1 MSRKLPIEQ
10 ALLGFLIQEPMH
22 GYDLHQ
28 RAKAELGEIWYM
40 GISNIYGALKQLEQS
55 AWVESTLVPQESH
68 PSRKVY
74 QVTPGGERNF
84 LDWLC
89 RPILT
94 MRRMRVE
101 FPTKLYFFR
110 TLGLEGAD
118 DLISAQEACCQE
130 QVERLR
136 QKAAQCN
143 PDDLLR
149 LVFDF
154 RRYQIEAIIAWLHDC
169 RGKM

>member
-1 MSRKLPIEQ
+1 M
-10 ALLGFLIQEPMH
+10 
-22 GYDLHQ
+22 
-28 RAKAELGEIWYM
+28 
-40 GISNIYGALKQLEQS
+40 
-55 AWVESTLVPQESH
+55 PQENH
-68 PSRKVY
+68 PPRKVY
-74 QVTPGGERNF
+74 HITLDGKRNF
-84 LDWLC
+84 FDWLHH
-89 RPILT
+89 PILT

-118 DLISAQEACCQE
+118 DLISAQEAFCQE
-130 QVERLR
+130 QVARLK
-136 QKAAQCN
+136 QKAAQRD

-154 RRYQIEAIIAWLHDC
+154 RRYQIEATIGWLHDC